1 MAVSEYRIEL
11 NGITKEFPTK
21 KGVITAVKDVN
32 FRVKEGDFISLVG
45 PSGCGKSTVIR
56 MINGIISPSRG
67 TIRIGQ
73 DSYSGEPSHDTL
85 KKLGFVFQ
93 SPNLLPWLTVRDN
106 LKIPLKVMGL
116 TGKRWDDRAEE
127 LLQLVGLTDAAKMYP
142 GEISEG
148 MKQRLGVI
156 RAMVHDPEIL
166 LMDEPFGYLDELTR
180 ETLDLEILKIW
191 EQTKKTIIFIT
202 HNISEAILMA
212 SQIYVMGTNPGR
224 IIKEV
229 QVELPYPREHS
240 CMETEYFVNMEAMIM
255 GLIGNVALDKI
266 K

>member
-1 MAVSEYRIEL
+1 MAVRENRIEL
-11 NGITKEFPTK
+11 NGITKEFSTK

-56 MINGIISPSRG
+56 MINGIISPTRG
-67 TIRIGQ
+67 TIRIGD
-73 DSYSGEPSHDTL
+73 DSYSREPSPDTL

-106 LKIPLKVMGL
+106 LMIPLKVMGL
-116 TGKRWDDRAEE
+116 KGREWEERAEE
-127 LLQLVGLTDAAKMYP
+127 LLQMVGLSEAAGMYP

-229 QVELPYPREHS
+229 QVDLPYPREHS
-240 CMETEYFVNMEAMIM
+240 CMETEYFVDMEAMIM